1 MKNVIA
7 ETKFDCVDR
16 DGNAFT
22 AELQFGNLVPG
33 PLRDGFT
40 ESRLD
45 ISLEPLFP
53 ERGMRGTDSFQAICL
68 AIEFVRK
75 ALRAF
80 IVHGG
85 RVYYPQTKTPID
97 LDDYAFTP
105 ISEFIDPRFLG
116 GPPSEYGRRAQES
129 KDSGEPC
136 DETKSPSTD

>member
-1 MKNVIA
+1 MNNVFA

-22 AELQFGNLVPG
+22 AVLQFGNILPG
-33 PLRDGFT
+33 PVRDGIT
-40 ESRLD
+40 ESKLD

-53 ERGMRGTDSFQAICL
+53 QRGMRGTDSFQAICL

-80 IVHGG
+80 VAHGG
-85 RVYYPQTKTPID
+85 TVYYQQSKTPID

-105 ISEFIDPRFLG
+105 ISEYIDPRFLA
-116 GPPSEYGRRAQES
+116 GPPSEYWRRVQDS
-129 KDSGEPC
+129 KDSGEQ
-136 DETKSPSTD
+136 

>member
-1 MKNVIA
+1 MNNVFA

-22 AELQFGNLVPG
+22 AELQFGNIVPG
-33 PLRDGFT
+33 PVRDGIT

-45 ISLEPLFP
+45 MSLEPLFP

-80 IVHGG
+80 VAHGG
-85 RVYYPQTKTPID
+85 TVYYHQSQTPID

-105 ISEFIDPRFLG
+105 ISEFIDPRFLA
-116 GPPSEYGRRAQES
+116 GPPSEYWRRVQES
-129 KDSGEPC
+129 EESGEQ
-136 DETKSPSTD
+136 